1 MKKRVVSLF
10 LMAGIV
16 FCSCAVIVKG
26 AVEFNKASTVG
37 NSSVKKV
44 DLEKRLIADPTNF
57 EPEVALK
64 AKV

>member
-1 MKKRVVSLF
+1 MKKKVIALF

-16 FCSCAVIVKG
+16 FCSCSVIVKG
-26 AVEFNKASTVG
+26 VVEFNKASTVD

-44 DLEKRLIADPTNF
+44 DLEKRLIADPINF

-64 AKV
+64 AKG